1 MGILGIELSRV
12 DIYSTITCIYMYVY
26 VYVSVLQS
34 RLGRT
39 GADTAGVLLLFA
51 AVNVSRW

>member
-1 MGILGIELSRV
+1 M
-12 DIYSTITCIYMYVY
+12 YMCM
-26 VYVSVLQS
+26 SVLQS

-39 GADTAGVLLLFA
+39 GADTAVVLLLFA

>member
-12 DIYSTITCIYMYVY
+12 DIYSTITCIYVY
-26 VYVSVLQS
+26 VCVSVLQS

-39 GADTAGVLLLFA
+39 GADTAVVLLLFA